1 MVNSLTS
8 TRSESITTLSPRKV
22 SEEDKA
28 LVQAMVRIRQI
39 QGWNLQKPEDAKLM
53 GTIWKEDMNRHKIR
67 PELYQTLINMAVDH
81 RVKEI
86 SQGKSPTPL
95 TVELLIS
102 CYYQYRSLKLEE
114 LSQINNRL
122 EYYRSLRHR
131 YQTQQ
136 IELQAAAKQ
145 GKFHGEISEEEFL
158 RVSQEVIDDLEQKK
172 ESFKED
178 NWL

>member
-1 MVNSLTS
+1 MRTPSAN
-8 TRSESITTLSPRKV
+8 ITKQASSAQANLI
-22 SEEDKA
+22 KA
-28 LVQAMVRIRQI
+28 LLATRLI
-39 QGWNLQKPEDAKLM
+39 QGWRLDKPEEAALLTTEW
-53 GTIWKEDMNRHKIR
+53 GRHLDEANVR
-67 PELYQTLINMAVDH
+67 PELYRKLVDLAVIH
-81 RVKEI
+81 RTKEI

-114 LSQINNRL
+114 LAQINNKL

-131 YQTQQ
+131 YQTRQ
-136 IELQAAAKQ
+136 IELSVAARQ
-145 GKFHGEISEEEFL
+145 GKFHAEISEEEFL